1 MRSRIC
7 ALSLLA
13 KDRREPDVNNNN
25 NNFPSTS
32 QEWSFLNHF
41 PNHVLWSDP
50 VVVSIMRR
58 YNANIREGI

>member
-13 KDRREPDVNNNN
+13 KDRMEPDVNNNN

-32 QEWSFLNHF
+32 EEWSFLNHF
-41 PNHVLWSDP
+41 LNHVLWSDA